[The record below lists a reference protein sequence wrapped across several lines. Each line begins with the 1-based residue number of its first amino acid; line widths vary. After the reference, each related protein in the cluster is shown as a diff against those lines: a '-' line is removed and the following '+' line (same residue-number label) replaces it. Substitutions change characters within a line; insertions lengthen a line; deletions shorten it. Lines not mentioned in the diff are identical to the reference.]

1 MVARSTPASET
12 AVSRQNDDSDRGL
25 PPAPTASSSP
35 PVSQSSFGNCLRR
48 WGWLF
53 VLSVVGLSVAIAVR
67 EEASSAVSLVQA
79 ADETVVPPALPV
91 QVMAVESVVGYETER
106 VYTGE
111 IVARRS
117 SDLGFELGGKVVS
130 LHVDEGDMVA
140 AGELI
145 ARLDTASL
153 DAQRRELEAQAAVQL
168 AQLQELE
175 AGPRQQTIDAAQA
188 AVDDLQAQLEL
199 SQIQEARRL
208 ELYQGGAIARDDYDQ
223 QSFNTASLTSRLNQA
238 QRQLDELRAG
248 TRVEQVNAQDARLA
262 EIQASIDSLDVQLAK
277 SVLYAPFSGEVSR
290 RVVDEGTVIS
300 VGAPIVTLM
309 EGGVIEARFGLPSDR
324 AANVTLGSTQTI
336 AVGTGKT
343 GDRTYTGTVSRI
355 LPEVDPQSRTV
366 TVVVELPSHEALR
379 AGQTVR
385 LKQTERQSLD
395 GVWVPSTALVPGSR
409 GLWSLYVLGAA
420 DEVAIDTFVVAKRD
434 VEVLH
439 TEGDRMLVRGTVRA
453 GDRAIVSGI
462 QRIVPGQRVT
472 PST

>member
-1 MVARSTPASET
+1 
-12 AVSRQNDDSDRGL
+12 
-25 PPAPTASSSP
+25 
-35 PVSQSSFGNCLRR
+35 
-48 WGWLF
+48 
-53 VLSVVGLSVAIAVR
+53 VAIAVR
-67 EEASSAVSLVQA
+67 EGSSSAVSLVQA
-79 ADETVVPPALPV
+79 ADETAVPSALPV
-91 QVMAVESVVGYETER
+91 QVMAVESVAGYETER
-106 VYTGE
+106 TYTGE

-130 LHVDEGDMVA
+130 LRVDEGDVVA
-140 AGELI
+140 VGEPI

-153 DAQRRELEAQAAVQL
+153 EAQRRELEAQVAVQL

-188 AVDDLQAQLEL
+188 AVADLQAQLEL

-248 TRVEQVNAQDARLA
+248 TRIEQVNAQDARIA
-262 EIQASIDSLDVQLAK
+262 QIQASIDSLDVQIEK

-290 RVVDEGTVIS
+290 RSVDEGTVVS
-300 VGAPIVTLM
+300 VGAPVVTLM

-324 AANVTLGSTQTI
+324 VANLSLGSTQMI
-336 AVGTGKT
+336 VLGAGKAGTAGNQ
-343 GDRTYTGTVSRI
+343 TYTGTVSRI

-366 TVVVELPSHEALR
+366 TVVVELPSRAALR
-379 AGQTVR
+379 SGQTVR

-395 GVWVPSTALVPGSR
+395 GVWVPSTALVPGVR

-420 DEVAIDTFVVAKRD
+420 DEAAIDTFVVAKRD

-439 TEGDRMLVRGTVRA
+439 TEGDRMLVRGTVRT

-472 PST
+472 PSK